1 MFLRCYVNQQL
12 IKVINISTKY
22 AVDNLAKHGRDS
34 GNSGFLGG
42 LIVDNRSNFC
52 GKLFEKLITLYY
64 WIGLCRLKCFTLCAD
79 FIYVSDGRL
88 KKTFEKVFLRIF
100 QNFLIAFFDEG
111 LPIIIRE
118 LFFCASL
125 SPSSKK
131 VVKSSKDSKE
141 ASQEFS

>member
-1 MFLRCYVNQQL
+1 MKKYFPSALLVPTVFLLFHNKIIMFLRCYVNQQL

-79 FIYVSDGRL
+79 FIYVSDGLRKLL
-88 KKTFEKVFLRIF
+88 KK
-100 QNFLIAFFDEG
+100 
-111 LPIIIRE
+111 
-118 LFFCASL
+118 
-125 SPSSKK
+125 
-131 VVKSSKDSKE
+131 
-141 ASQEFS
+141 FS